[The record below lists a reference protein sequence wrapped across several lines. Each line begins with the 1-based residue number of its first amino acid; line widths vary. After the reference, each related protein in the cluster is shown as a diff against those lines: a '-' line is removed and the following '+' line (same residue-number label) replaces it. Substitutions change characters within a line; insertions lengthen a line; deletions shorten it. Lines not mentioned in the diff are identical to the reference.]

1 MRELEEATGQP
12 ARQIRYLISEG
23 VVPPPNGNT
32 RSATYDERHL
42 AAVRRYVSLKESGF
56 GLLDA
61 LRDMISRA
69 EAESRVTV
77 LHPAEGI
84 ELRIDAE
91 TMARLDVD
99 SAVEGIRAALAAQA
113 AKTSKERA

>member
-23 VVPPPNGNT
+23 VVPPPDGNT
-32 RSATYDERHL
+32 RSATYDDRHV
-42 AAVRRYVSLKESGF
+42 AAVMRYVSLKESGF

-84 ELRIDAE
+84 EVRIDAG

-99 SAVEGIRAALAAQA
+99 TAVEGFRAALAALA
-113 AKTSKERA
+113 AQTSSKE

>member
-23 VVPPPNGNT
+23 VVPPPDGHT
-32 RSATYDERHL
+32 RSATYDERHV
-42 AAVRRYVSLKESGF
+42 AAVRRYVRLKESGF

-61 LRDMISRA
+61 LRDMVSRA

-77 LHPAEGI
+77 LHPVEGI
-84 ELRIDAE
+84 EIRIDAE
-91 TMARLDVD
+91 TITRLDVD
-99 SAVEGIRAALAAQA
+99 SATDSIRAALAALA
-113 AKTSKERA
+113 AKTPFKE